1 MADMA
6 AGDSYVRFQFF
17 GYQINNWNKV
27 GKLYMTVTDRVLFI
41 LTKYYGGGVYFKSK
55 TKEGKSVERQGHKA
69 TEPEAQQSMAASYIE
84 VRNI

>member
-17 GYQINNWNKV
+17 GYQINNWNKA

-41 LTKYYGGGVYFKSK
+41 LTKYYGGGYTLRVKQKRANLSK
-55 TKEGKSVERQGHKA
+55 DRDAKL
-69 TEPEAQQSMAASYIE
+69 QSLKLNGAWLP
-84 VRNI
+84 VT

>member
-27 GKLYMTVTDRVLFI
+27 GKLYMIITDRVLFI
-41 LTKYYGGGVYFKSK
+41 LTKYYGGG
-55 TKEGKSVERQGHKA
+55 GG
-69 TEPEAQQSMAASYIE
+69 IL
-84 VRNI
+84 

>member
-27 GKLYMTVTDRVLFI
+27 GKLYMIITDRVLFI
-41 LTKYYGGGVYFKSK
+41 LTKYYGGGEVYFKSK
-55 TKEGKSVERQGHKA
+55 TKEGKSVERQGRKA
-69 TEPEAQQSMAASYIE
+69 TEPEAQ
-84 VRNI
+84 

>member
-27 GKLYMTVTDRVLFI
+27 GKLYMIITDRVLFI
-41 LTKYYGGGVYFKSK
+41 LTKYYGGGEVYFKSK
-55 TKEGKSVERQGHKA
+55 RKEGKSVERQGRKA
-69 TEPEAQQSMAASYIE
+69 TEPEAQ
-84 VRNI
+84 